1 MSGFP
6 IGNQIKPNIQLQ
18 LFDRINSMNR
28 TDSDRN
34 PLSTISKEIE
44 SNPYSQ
50 MLTKSCWVRVSGTTP
65 TYEKDEDGKFI
76 RPLNIVEETPL
87 QLRSDFENGQLINRP
102 ITSKTNLLN
111 NTPASN
117 LRAGVGVTGV
127 TTSFKNHS
135 IQNITISWKMYDP
148 DDFEVYEKSFLKH
161 GRTVLVEFGWSVPGI
176 EFNTL
181 KKVNDMFSYYS
192 AIEEKI
198 LQGGGNY
205 NAAIGTIKSFSWN
218 VGPNG
223 EYDCTTELTS
233 MGNTLFK
240 GTTDP
245 GGNVTE
251 VTKKKNDQLLAEA
264 FRKSG
269 ETFDLILD
277 NFNDVLKNTL
287 QKHPTD
293 NKDKIY
299 YNEID
304 NKSYCTWGYFED
316 KVLNKFFAVA
326 SKPDVD
332 TSKYEGL
339 LTYIQSTD
347 ESYEMENGSDSDEP
361 TFTAVSGD
369 NVCRWHKNLFT
380 IGKEIIIPEKVIGL
394 TSIKKAGGDESDF
407 DNEDTRNAY
416 TNVYQTFSDIQQ
428 NFKPFRV
435 DGEEYGVIRN
445 FVFSA
450 DFLAQQFKGIR
461 DIESGLQSFWSNVTA
476 RYGGFWDFGVFQSQ
490 TKNGKIAVVDRF
502 MTKFRIKDTNPFRV
516 EGKKSTY
523 ESLDAS
529 KADAKTVFVFPLYN
543 NRGLFKDFSI
553 NVNMSSAMAT
563 QAMFHGNTNFKT
575 DGFGGSGAPENKG
588 VVALAKLHN
597 TSVSS
602 NPNEGDVGA
611 DGLLKEI
618 FFPFIKG
625 LSVKPIKDEEGNI
638 TYELGES
645 TEDNEFYDTLQAEVD
660 QRNKAANEQS
670 KLDDTGARWLT
681 DDEIDQPQKQG
692 LVYDRNGSLLSSFV
706 RGMQWY
712 LNKGPGSKTSIDPLT
727 PLQCSFT
734 MPGIA
739 GIKMYDVF
747 AVDYLPEL
755 YRRFGMFMVTSIN
768 HTLSTSGWDTQIQGN
783 LRIDMEGLEE
793 YSKEINQTEEI
804 QAFDGERGSDVDD
817 ILFVKNREIA
827 EQQEQSSNDQS

>member
-28 TDSDRN
+28 TDENRN

-44 SNPYSQ
+44 SNPYSE

-76 RPLNIVEETPL
+76 RPLKTIEETPL

-111 NTPASN
+111 NTPTSN
-117 LRAGVGVTGV
+117 LRAGVGVTGI
-127 TTSFKNHS
+127 TTQFKNHS
-135 IQNITISWKMYDP
+135 IQNITINWKMYDP

-181 KKVNDMFSYYS
+181 KNVNDMFSYYS
-192 AIEEKI
+192 ALEEKI

-205 NAAIGTIKSFSWN
+205 NAAIGTIKNFSWT

-240 GTTDP
+240 GTQDP
-245 GGNVTE
+245 GDNVLE
-251 VTKKKNDQLLAEA
+251 VTKKKNEQLLSEA
-264 FRKSG
+264 FREAG
-269 ETFDLILD
+269 ERFDLILE
-277 NFNDVLKNTL
+277 NLNDILRNTIE
-287 QKHPTD
+287 KKPTLS
-293 NKDKIY
+293 DKIY

-316 KVLNKFFAVA
+316 KVLNRFFAVA
-326 SKPDVD
+326 SKPNVD
-332 TSKYEGL
+332 ISAGYEGL

-347 ESYEMENGSDSDEP
+347 ESYEMETGSDTDEP

-380 IGKEIIIPEKVIGL
+380 IGKDIIIPEKVIGL
-394 TSIKKAGGDESDF
+394 TSIKDAGGENSQF

-416 TNVYQTFSDIQQ
+416 NDVYQTFSDIQKS
-428 NFKPFRV
+428 FKPFKV

-450 DFLAQQFKGIR
+450 DFLAKQFKGIR

-502 MTKFRIKDTNPFRV
+502 LTKFRIKDTNPFRV

-553 NVNMSSAMAT
+553 TVNMSSAMAT
-563 QAMFHGNTNFKT
+563 QAMFHSNTDYKT
-575 DGFGGSGAPENKG
+575 SGFGGSGAPENKG

-597 TSVSS
+597 TSVSA
-602 NPNEGDVGA
+602 NPNENAGE

-625 LSVKPIKDEEGNI
+625 LSVKTVEDEDGKI

-645 TEDNEFYDTLQAEVD
+645 EDKGEYYETLQKKID
-660 QRNKAANEQS
+660 QENKAADAQS
-670 KLDDTGARWLT
+670 RLDDKGSRWLT
-681 DDEIDQPQKQG
+681 DDEIDQPQKAG
-692 LVYDRNGSLLSSFV
+692 LVYDRNGNLLPSFV

-712 LNKGPGSKTSIDPLT
+712 LNKGPESKTSFDPLT

-755 YRRFGMFMVTSIN
+755 YRRFGMFMVTSMN
-768 HTLSTSGWDTQIQGN
+768 HTLSPQGWDTQIQGN
-783 LRIDMEGLEE
+783 LRVDMEGLEE
-793 YSKEINQTEEI
+793 YAKEINAQEEVK
-804 QAFDGERGSDVDD
+804 AFDGERGSKVEE
-817 ILFVKNREIA
+817 ILKNENDKIA
-827 EQQEQSSNDQS
+827 EQKAKSATSKP